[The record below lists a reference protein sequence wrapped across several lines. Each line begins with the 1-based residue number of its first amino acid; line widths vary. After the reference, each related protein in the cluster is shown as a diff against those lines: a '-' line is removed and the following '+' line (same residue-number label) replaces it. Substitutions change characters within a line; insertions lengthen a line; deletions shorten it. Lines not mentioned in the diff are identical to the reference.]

1 MRKLTKQSGFYL
13 GASAGYGSSHTC
25 FEIPLPVRDRCIR
38 ARGGLAGGRIG
49 YRWQSNW
56 WVFGLEA
63 QGTRHLTLSVPA
75 IAPLAPYESIHQ
87 DVDLATVRVNYRW
100 GAPVVAKY

>member
-1 MRKLTKQSGFYL
+1 MYQGKGRSRRGSDRISLAVELVGFR
-13 GASAGYGSSHTC
+13 
-25 FEIPLPVRDRCIR
+25 PR
-38 ARGGLAGGRIG
+38 
-49 YRWQSNW
+49 
-56 WVFGLEA
+56 EA
-63 QGTRHLTLSVPA
+63 QGTRNLTLSVPA

>member
-1 MRKLTKQSGFYL
+1 M
-13 GASAGYGSSHTC
+13 
-25 FEIPLPVRDRCIR
+25 
-38 ARGGLAGGRIG
+38 
-49 YRWQSNW
+49 
-56 WVFGLEA
+56 
-63 QGTRHLTLSVPA
+63 GTRNLTLSVPA